1 MLRERFGIY
10 ADATCPTGTAL
21 LPRGTDI
28 LKVCRSSSTTPT
40 APTCSAGTTLYRVLV
55 EGGYSDPKF
64 ICVPSSTVTYPLLS
78 SDPITFP
85 CRTGDYVGTSQE
97 SDSITAYKCIPA
109 TTATSSSSSSS
120 GSSSTSGLDTLTTQY
135 SSLKS
140 QYATLAEEVLADP
153 SKMSQRLPTLQSL
166 NQQIASV
173 LDQMLRAM
181 QYARQ
186 SPNSDAYRDELVATL
201 TRIQTDYNGL
211 KTNTDALETLRRI
224 RGAQD
229 ESWRGPLFVYLMAFL
244 AAAILLVLVI
254 VLRRQKSESAMAPAT
269 SPSAIPPLT

>member
-1 MLRERFGIY
+1 MPGPSDVLR
-10 ADATCPTGTAL
+10 A
-21 LPRGTDI
+21 
-28 LKVCRSSSTTPT
+28 CRTSSSDNAPT
-40 APTCSAGTTLYRVLV
+40 APTCSAGTTLYRVV
-55 EGGYSDPKF
+55 VAGAYTDPKF

-78 SDPITFP
+78 SDSTTFP
-85 CRTGDYVGTSQE
+85 CRTGDYAGTNKDDGGIE
-97 SDSITAYKCIPA
+97 DFVCVPA
-109 TTATSSSSSSS
+109 TTSSSSSSS

-153 SKMSQRLPTLQSL
+153 SKMSQRLPQLQSL

-201 TRIQTDYNGL
+201 GRIQTDYNGL
-211 KTNTDALETLRRI
+211 KTNTDTLETLRRI

-254 VLRRQKSESAMAPAT
+254 VLRRQKSESATAPAT